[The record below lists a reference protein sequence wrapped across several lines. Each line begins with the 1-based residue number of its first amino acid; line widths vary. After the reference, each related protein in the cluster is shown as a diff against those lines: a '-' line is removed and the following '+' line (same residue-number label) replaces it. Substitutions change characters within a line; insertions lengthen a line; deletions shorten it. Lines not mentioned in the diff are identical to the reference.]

1 MLIASLYITVCTTRN
16 RILVR
21 LRRLREPRYLIGAL
35 VGSAYLYFSI
45 FARWRG
51 RSRRGG
57 EGDSRAPIEVTTAW
71 QAIGSSLAGLLVF
84 VLALVA
90 WVLPGRP
97 GLLEFSRAET
107 VFLFPAPV
115 SRRQLLVHRL
125 VRSQVSSL
133 IASLLMSLFL
143 APSAGFGRLRFAM
156 AMWALFVTTRVYFAA
171 VALTRA
177 QFASP
182 RRSARLAAWLP
193 VGFLIGG
200 TVVLAVAIVRQMT
213 LQPVASAADVLVRL
227 AGATASGLPS
237 LVLWPFMAIL
247 RPQLATSVTS
257 FVPAMAGSLA
267 VLAAVVVW
275 MLANDSA
282 FEMTAGEAAGQGSS
296 DARAR
301 PPVVRVRQVGPALA
315 LSGRTEWAIFWKNA
329 MQTFRAVNLPM
340 KRLVPPAIGLTMGL
354 SGAAVGMSAGLN
366 RGPAGFIAA
375 LAFAVTAISVVA
387 GPLIMRLDL
396 RSDFEHLELLKT
408 WPVRPAELI
417 RGEMAWPAAF
427 VTAIAWAGILCTA
440 LFSGAAMP
448 EVPMTSRVALAV
460 SALFAAPALIA
471 AQYTVQNALALFFP
485 AWVSLGTQRTRGL
498 DAMGQRLIMLAAIVV
513 ALVLFAVPGGIA
525 GGIVWLAL
533 RRVMGA
539 AVFVPAAVLFAAVV
553 LTEVLAATELLGPA
567 YERMDL
573 TSVERAE

>member
-1 MLIASLYITVCTTRN
+1 MRN
-16 RILVR
+16 RIRVR
-21 LRRLREPRYLIGAL
+21 LRRLREPRYLIGAI
-35 VGSAYLYFSI
+35 VGVGYLYFSI
-45 FARWRG
+45 FAGWRG
-51 RSRRGG
+51 RPRRGRG
-57 EGDSRAPIEVTTAW
+57 GDPRAPIELALPW
-71 QAIGSSLAGLLVF
+71 QAIGSSLAGLLLF
-84 VLALVA
+84 VVALLA

-97 GLLEFSRAET
+97 GLLEFSRAEM

-133 IASLLMSLFL
+133 VASLLMSLFL

-156 AMWALFVTTRVYFAA
+156 AMWALFVTIRVYFAA
-171 VALTRA
+171 VTLTRA
-177 QFASP
+177 QLSSP
-182 RRSARLAAWLP
+182 RPSARLAAWLP
-193 VGFLIGG
+193 VGFLMTGS
-200 TVVLAVAIVRQMT
+200 VVVAVAIVRQMT

-237 LVLWPFMAIL
+237 LVLWPFTAIL
-247 RPQLATSVTS
+247 RPQLATSLTA

-267 VLAAVVVW
+267 VLAAVIVW

-315 LSGRTEWAIFWKNA
+315 LSGRLEWVIFWKNA
-329 MQTFRAVNLPM
+329 MQTLRAVNLPM
-340 KRLVPPAIGLTMGL
+340 KRLVGPAIGLTVGL
-354 SGAAVGMSAGLN
+354 SGAAVGMSSGLN
-366 RGPAGFIAA
+366 RGPAGFVAA
-375 LAFAVTAISVVA
+375 LAFAVTAISVVV

-396 RSDFEHLELLKT
+396 RSDFEHLDLLKT
-408 WPVRPAELI
+408 WPVRAADLI

-427 VTAIAWAGILCTA
+427 VTAIAWAGILCAA

-448 EVPMTSRVALAV
+448 EVPFVDRSVFTV
-460 SALFAAPALIA
+460 SALLAAPALIA

-485 AWVSLGTQRTRGL
+485 AWVALGAQRTRGI
-498 DAMGQRLIMLAAIVV
+498 DAMGQRLIMLVAILL
-513 ALVLFAVPGGIA
+513 ALALFAVPGGIA
-525 GGIVWLAL
+525 GGIVWLVL
-533 RRVMGA
+533 RRVMGV
-539 AVFVPAAVLFAAVV
+539 AVFVPAAMLFAAVV
-553 LTEVLAATELLGPA
+553 VTEVLVATELLGPA
-567 YERMDL
+567 YDRMDL